1 MEHTNEHLYFL
12 NSLYR
17 DFILPTIL
25 GSEDKEIL
33 YWPENMLVVN
43 MIYQISMI

>member
-33 YWPENMLVVN
+33 YW
-43 MIYQISMI
+43 SG